1 MLFQQSGSLKH
12 WAQAK
17 DHIQG
22 AGSATRTEFHFA
34 RAEVLGV
41 PGLIQEPLFWIRGI
55 KGTGWAKEWAA
66 PSLGSSSLAEG
77 GVYSLKTSKAKI
89 SSSGQLK
96 GMECPRKWDLMGTC
110 SHLRILE

>member
-1 MLFQQSGSLKH
+1 MLFQQSRSLKH

-34 RAEVLGV
+34 GAEVLGV

-55 KGTGWAKEWAA
+55 KGTG
-66 PSLGSSSLAEG
+66 LGQRVGSSFLRPSSSPAEG

-96 GMECPRKWDLMGTC
+96 EME
-110 SHLRILE
+110 